1 MSTIAETEP
10 IRYKNLILLFL
21 SQVLGG
27 SGASIMV
34 LVGGLVGTD
43 LAPSPSLATL
53 PISLMVVGV
62 AVSTLPVA
70 WLLRRVGRRRG
81 YMIGSGL
88 GLMAALLAA
97 FAIGQQNFVLFCL
110 AALLIGSN
118 GAFIQQYRFAA
129 IESVPAARSGQAVS
143 FVLLGGMVAGYLGPE
158 IARRSQDWLSG
169 GAFRSGFIILAG
181 LFICVIVLLN
191 FLQDTYRVDQVEDN
205 TERPMLEILSQPTL
219 MIAIFAGAIA
229 YGVMSLI
236 MTATP
241 VEMHTMHGF
250 SLADTAWVIQSHI
263 IAMYLPSFFTGLLFA
278 RFGERQVML
287 IGVLCLLAC
296 VILGLTS
303 DALFEFWGALV
314 LLGVGWNFLFVG
326 GTVLLT
332 RCYRPAERFKVQAV
346 NDFTVFG
353 IQAITSLSA
362 GVLLFQASWD
372 ALLLANLPV
381 LLLMLILLAIMI
393 RRAPQTI
400 AV

>member
-1 MSTIAETEP
+1 MSFSTELEP

-27 SGASIMV
+27 SGASMVV
-34 LVGGLVGTD
+34 LVGGLVGAD
-43 LAPSPSLATL
+43 LAPSPALATL
-53 PISLMVVGV
+53 PISIMVVGV
-62 AVSTLPVA
+62 AISTLPAA
-70 WLLRRVGRRRG
+70 WLLRQVGRRRG
-81 YMIGSGL
+81 YMLGSGL
-88 GLMAALLAA
+88 GLAAALLAV

-110 AALLIGSN
+110 ASLLIGSN
-118 GAFIQQYRFAA
+118 GAFLQQYRFAA
-129 IESVPAARSGQAVS
+129 VESVPAARSGQAVS
-143 FVLLGGMVAGYLGPE
+143 FVLLGGMVSGYLGPE
-158 IARRSQDWLSG
+158 IARRSQNWLDG

-181 LFICVIVLLN
+181 LYICVMVLLN
-191 FLQDTYRVDQVEDN
+191 FLQDTYRVDQVEDD
-205 TERPMLEILSQPTL
+205 TERPMLEIMSQPTL
-219 MIAIFAGAIA
+219 IIAIFAGAIA

-263 IAMYLPSFFTGLLFA
+263 IAMYLPSFFTGLLFT

-287 IGVLCLLAC
+287 IGVFCLLAC
-296 VILGLTS
+296 VILGLVS
-303 DALFEFWGALV
+303 DVLFEFWGALV

-362 GVLLFQASWD
+362 GVFLFQASWD

-381 LLLMLILLAIMI
+381 LLLMLVLLAVMI
-393 RRAPQTI
+393 RRFPQT
-400 AV
+400 AAA

>member
-1 MSTIAETEP
+1 MSSIAETEP

-34 LVGGLVGTD
+34 LAGGLVGAK

-53 PISLMVVGV
+53 PISIMVVGV
-62 AVSTLPVA
+62 ALSTLPVA

-81 YMIGSGL
+81 YMIGSAL
-88 GLMAALLAA
+88 GLAAALLAA
-97 FAIGQQNFVLFCL
+97 FAIGQQSFVLFCL

-129 IESVPAARSGQAVS
+129 VESVPAARSGQAVS

-169 GAFRSGFIILAG
+169 SAFRGGFIILAG
-181 LFICVIVLLN
+181 LYVCVIVLLN
-191 FLQDTYRVDQVEDN
+191 FLQDTYRVDRVENDA
-205 TERPMLEILSQPTL
+205 ERPMLEILSQPTL
-219 MIAIFAGAIA
+219 VIAIFAGAIA

-241 VEMHTMHGF
+241 VEMHNMHGF
-250 SLADTAWVIQSHI
+250 SLTDTAWVIQSHI
-263 IAMYLPSFFTGLLFA
+263 IAMYLPSFFTGLLFT

-287 IGVLCLLAC
+287 IGVLCLLGC
-296 VILGLTS
+296 VILGLAS
-303 DALFEFWGALV
+303 NVLFEFWGALV

-353 IQAITSLSA
+353 VQAFTSLSA
-362 GVLLFQASWD
+362 GVLLFQASWNV
-372 ALLLANLPV
+372 LLLANLPA
-381 LLLMLILLAIMI
+381 LLLMLILLAFMI
-393 RRAPQTI
+393 IHSPQTATI
-400 AV
+400 

>member
-1 MSTIAETEP
+1 MSFSTELEP

-27 SGASIMV
+27 SGAPIMV
-34 LVGGLVGTD
+34 LVGGLVGAE
-43 LAPSPSLATL
+43 LAPSPTLATL
-53 PISLMVVGV
+53 PVSIMVVGV
-62 AVSTLPVA
+62 AISTLPAA
-70 WLLRRVGRRRG
+70 WLLRQVGRRRG
-81 YMIGSGL
+81 YMLGSGL
-88 GLMAALLAA
+88 GLAAALLAA

-110 AALLIGSN
+110 ASLLIGSN
-118 GAFIQQYRFAA
+118 GAFLQQYRFAA
-129 IESVPAARSGQAVS
+129 VESVPAARSGQAVS
-143 FVLLGGMVAGYLGPE
+143 FVLLGGMVSGYLGPE
-158 IARRSQDWLSG
+158 IARRSQNWLDG
-169 GAFRSGFIILAG
+169 EAFRSGFIILAG
-181 LFICVIVLLN
+181 LYVCVIVLLN
-191 FLQDTYRVDQVEDN
+191 FLQDTYRVDQVEDD
-205 TERPMLEILSQPTL
+205 TERPMLEIMSQPTL
-219 MIAIFAGAIA
+219 IIAIFAGAIA

-263 IAMYLPSFFTGLLFA
+263 IAMYLPSFFTGLLFT

-287 IGVLCLLAC
+287 IGVFCLLAC
-296 VILGLTS
+296 VILGLVS
-303 DALFEFWGALV
+303 DVLFEFWGALV

-381 LLLMLILLAIMI
+381 LLLMLILLAVMI
-393 RRAPQTI
+393 RRFPQT
-400 AV
+400 AAA